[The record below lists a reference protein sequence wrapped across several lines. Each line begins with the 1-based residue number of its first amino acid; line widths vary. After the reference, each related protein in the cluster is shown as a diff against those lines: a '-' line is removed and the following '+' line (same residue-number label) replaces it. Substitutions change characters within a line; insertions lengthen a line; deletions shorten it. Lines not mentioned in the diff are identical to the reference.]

1 MIIMEN
7 MIQMIQV
14 HVVQMGKLPPLATNC
29 IYQILEV
36 LVDIVNFKYKF
47 ASTPNLGRFVNA
59 TNLQG

>member
-1 MIIMEN
+1 MEN

-14 HVVQMGKLPPLATNC
+14 HVVQMGKLPPSATNC

>member
-14 HVVQMGKLPPLATNC
+14 HVVQMGKLLPSVLNC
-29 IYQILEV
+29 IYQILEL
-36 LVDIVNFKYKF
+36 LVDIVNFNYKF
-47 ASTPNLGRFVNA
+47 ALTPNLGRFVNA